1 LRKSLH
7 KYSFLSVFFLLVS
20 LDSFGQKTQS
30 FRVRK
35 PEGDLIFYQK
45 GQVSDSLLTTKTN
58 EFVLIVPEGMK
69 KYLRVFLDNAQLVK
83 TENDSVFHVNFI
95 RGLAYECYYSS
106 YHKKHEKDNW
116 EFLTLVNGVVPI
128 PSQKVKIEIVDVRN
142 QSIILTNTFYF
153 KVKD

>member
-1 LRKSLH
+1 MGKSLY
-7 KYSFLSVFFLLVS
+7 KYKFLMAFLLLTS
-20 LDSFGQKTQS
+20 LNVISQKTQS

-45 GQVSDSLLTTKTN
+45 GQMSDSLITNKTR

-69 KYLRVFLDNAQLVK
+69 KYLRIFLDNAQLVK
-83 TENDSVFHVNFI
+83 TENDSVFNVNFI

-106 YHKKHEKDNW
+106 YHKKNEKDNW

-128 PSQKVKIEIVDVRN
+128 PSQKIKIDIVDVRN
-142 QSIILTNTFYF
+142 QAILLSNVFYF
-153 KVKD
+153 KE